1 MKVFHSPLKGKDYTN
16 AVSLNS
22 VPALYERYINNSQPA
37 VDEWTLSLAMSADT
51 ANGGLN
57 QLEDHYNT
65 FIVCLYCTTIS
76 HCWLKLFGR
85 LSKILRRS
93 PALV

>member
-1 MKVFHSPLKGKDYTN
+1 M
-16 AVSLNS
+16 NS

-37 VDEWTLSLAMSADT
+37 VDEWTLSLAMTADT

-65 FIVCLYCTTIS
+65 FIVCLNCTTIS
-76 HCWLKLFGR
+76 HCWLNCSIDRERFCGDR
-85 LSKILRRS
+85 RRWSELRPNSNWLLGNRDS
-93 PALV
+93 